1 MKQPDYATIA
11 PRGQMPP
18 QQNQFQQP
26 GYGQP
31 VYPQQQ
37 QGYYQQPGYVPQ
49 QGYAPQQPNNGYFV
63 PHQAMMGME
72 GSQEFR
78 DAYQKNL
85 DAFNETNRKIKEGIN
100 ESDAVRHIKEMAEYK
115 SKVDGTEAAAQG
127 AANIGQMLNTIEYLC
142 LSLENPQ
149 EWIPAYRAKYVEPM
163 RNQSKDIVAALR
175 KTADVIRK
183 LGNAPAQHT
192 EE

>member
-11 PRGQMPP
+11 PRGQMTP
-18 QQNQFQQP
+18 QQNQYQQP

-31 VYPQQQ
+31 SYPQQ
-37 QGYYQQPGYVPQ
+37 QGYYQQPGYAQQPGYVPQ
-49 QGYAPQQPNNGYFV
+49 QQGGYFV
-63 PHQAMMGME
+63 PHQAMMGMD

-100 ESDAVRHIKEMAEYK
+100 ESDAVRRVKEMAEYK
-115 SKVDGTEAAAQG
+115 TKVDGTEAASQG

-149 EWIPAYRAKYVEPM
+149 EWLPVYRAKYVEPM
-163 RNQSKDIVAALR
+163 RNQSKDIVEALR
-175 KTADVIRK
+175 KTASVIRK
-183 LGNAPAQHT
+183 LGNAPVQKSA
-192 EE
+192 E

>member
-18 QQNQFQQP
+18 QQNQYQQP

-31 VYPQQQ
+31 AYPQQ
-37 QGYYQQPGYVPQ
+37 QGYYQQPGYAQQPGYVPQ
-49 QGYAPQQPNNGYFV
+49 QQGGYFV

-85 DAFNETNRKIKEGIN
+85 EAFNETNRKIKEGIN
-100 ESDAVRHIKEMAEYK
+100 ESDAVRRVKEMAEYK
-115 SKVDGTEAAAQG
+115 TKVDGTEAASQG

-149 EWIPAYRAKYVEPM
+149 EWLPAYRAKYVEPM
-163 RNQSKDIVAALR
+163 RNQSKDIVEALR
-175 KTADVIRK
+175 KTASVIRK
-183 LGNAPAQHT
+183 LGNAPVQKSA
-192 EE
+192 E